1 MLFSNSKIHSNFRHV
16 KMVGGMSIIE
26 IDGILQFRSFSYSE
40 HKVMVRPKTGG
51 IRFHE
56 IECFIMWIML

>member
-1 MLFSNSKIHSNFRHV
+1 
-16 KMVGGMSIIE
+16 MSIIE